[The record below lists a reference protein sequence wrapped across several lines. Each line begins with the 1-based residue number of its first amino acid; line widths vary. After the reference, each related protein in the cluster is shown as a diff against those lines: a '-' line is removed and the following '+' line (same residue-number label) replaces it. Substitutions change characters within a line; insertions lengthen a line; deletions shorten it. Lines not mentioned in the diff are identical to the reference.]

1 MTEETEDEED
11 FSMCELE
18 KAVKEMK
25 EGKSAGIDELT
36 AEMIKAA
43 GPLGMQWLYRVMRSH
58 KMTSF
63 SVGDLVF
70 AKLKGY
76 RHWPAVITEIIKCDG
91 KNHPKFNIMFCGD
104 HKTAK
109 GKTTELFS
117 YSGNVHLYGIQ
128 QADNHKNKKLNEALR
143 EAESIWTTT
152 HLHTSLSPLQQ
163 ESASSLNTTQGGC
176 PLSIPSPEVT
186 NCSSAVNK
194 YSELVTTDTPPN
206 DSHILNNS
214 IRGLELSILGD
225 DPINSATEQ
234 EQLII
239 AAKIGS
245 ALLEENNQLK
255 RENSALTIKLDNME
269 AIVEDLLTKEES
281 HLVKC
286 MATQTLS
293 PLKHSDLLLTTTPSI
308 VTKLT
313 ELQNSL
319 NILDSRLQSL
329 ENKTADLNLY
339 RDNPEMDNNV
349 INIDNTFSCTLE
361 QQELSDSEDTDT
373 CQTRSVAR
381 KIIRNT
387 AVNTNTGRISF
398 LNIQDTNRIS
408 NLKTVAFVP
417 EHTPLVTSQLHSDLD
432 WERACGIGF
441 YDKDTSICSLTLP
454 SETLAELKGRV
465 TSKELSYNNFATII
479 HDKKP
484 YSIICYSS
492 QHNNWKSKLFK
503 FMETVNDCI
512 QFPILFTISI
522 NELWHPIMPSKASTE
537 EILQVV
543 LQFNSNAYL
552 HRYRFYTSDKKIKK
566 TIDSILDTCFK
577 HQLSLSRIA
586 SENDP
591 TIYSTWRRRDANF
604 NNDKLPVTTNTT
616 AKDQNLE
623 ITESQAFIKA
633 AMEEQ
638 KNAWRQAEG
647 ALSLSIQALETK
659 IAASKIAY
667 DVIDLSTD
675 QPLLRLNPT
684 KQYCYGFDGTR
695 FIKLTYNNS
704 KYTVDANTRPA
715 NKIILV
721 SGETEVM
728 NQLALYGGT
737 KMLT

>member
-1 MTEETEDEED
+1 M
-11 FSMCELE
+11 
-18 KAVKEMK
+18 
-25 EGKSAGIDELT
+25 
-36 AEMIKAA
+36 
-43 GPLGMQWLYRVMRSH
+43 
-58 KMTSF
+58 
-63 SVGDLVF
+63 
-70 AKLKGY
+70 
-76 RHWPAVITEIIKCDG
+76 
-91 KNHPKFNIMFCGD
+91 
-104 HKTAK
+104 
-109 GKTTELFS
+109 
-117 YSGNVHLYGIQ
+117 
-128 QADNHKNKKLNEALR
+128 
-143 EAESIWTTT
+143 
-152 HLHTSLSPLQQ
+152 
-163 ESASSLNTTQGGC
+163 
-176 PLSIPSPEVT
+176 
-186 NCSSAVNK
+186 
-194 YSELVTTDTPPN
+194 
-206 DSHILNNS
+206 
-214 IRGLELSILGD
+214 
-225 DPINSATEQ
+225 
-234 EQLII
+234 
-239 AAKIGS
+239 
-245 ALLEENNQLK
+245 
-255 RENSALTIKLDNME
+255 
-269 AIVEDLLTKEES
+269 
-281 HLVKC
+281 
-286 MATQTLS
+286 
-293 PLKHSDLLLTTTPSI
+293 
-308 VTKLT
+308 
-313 ELQNSL
+313 
-319 NILDSRLQSL
+319 
-329 ENKTADLNLY
+329 ADLNLY

-349 INIDNTFSCTLE
+349 INLDNTFSCTLK
-361 QQELSDSEDTDT
+361 QQELSDSEDTNT
-373 CQTRSVAR
+373 CQTRLVTR

-432 WERACGIGF
+432 WERACSIGF

-492 QHNNWKSKLFK
+492 QHNDWKSKLFK

-512 QFPILFTISI
+512 KFPILFTISI
-522 NELWHPIMPSKASTE
+522 NELWHPIMPNKASTE

-591 TIYSTWRRRDANF
+591 TIYSTWRRRGANF
-604 NNDKLPVTTNTT
+604 NNDKLPATTNTT
-616 AKDQNLE
+616 AKDQTLE

-647 ALSLSIQALETK
+647 VLLKSFAEFYKANSLNKGPLSLSIQALETK
-659 IAASKIAY
+659 TAASKIAY
-667 DVIDLSTD
+667 DVIDLSTG
-675 QPLLRLNPT
+675 QPLLHLNPT

-704 KYTVDANTRPA
+704 KYTVDSNTKPA

-728 NQLALYGGT
+728 NQLVLYGGIKNVDIDKITDIKLQLVQGVPGCGKTTTATQNWAILHAQEDINDLYETFHTITQSILNETCPLKTCTTRHNKGLRQCWDTECAKLKSEYIKALEKEQCTGRAEDKMETAARKKSYDT
-737 KMLT
+737 KLKSLRKEHMAEYISKADNRSRALWQVVNNQRKAKTDNNTELLLLMDNTIITQPAEVANCFNTFFSTVAHRTLQNSDLNPNPDPDDYELPPPIKQNLRYPPEVFSHNTFAFVFISVS